1 MIAFESFV
9 KSWPRFASAA
19 PFLCL
24 IVDHLLCP
32 DTLLLSDEL
41 QKSCMDARIAGQLG
55 MERGD
60 EEAALAQQ
68 HRDAFVARQHLDLR
82 SRVGDARRADEHAAE
97 RLRVSLEG
105 DIGLEAR
112 V

>member
-1 MIAFESFV
+1 MIAFESLV
-9 KSWPRFASAA
+9 KSWPRLASAA

-32 DTLLLSDEL
+32 DTLLLSDEF
-41 QKSCMDARIAGQLG
+41 QKSLVDARVARQLR

-68 HRDAFVARQHLDLR
+68 HRDAVVAGEHLDLR
-82 SRVGDARRADEHAAE
+82 AGVGDARGADEDAAE
-97 RLRVSLEG
+97 GLRVSL
-105 DIGLEAR
+105 
-112 V
+112 